1 MPEFWQFSTV
11 SMGLGPVNAIR
22 TARFLKYLDNR
33 GLKDTKDQKVY
44 AFLGDGEMDEIEA
57 KGDLTFAAREGLDNL
72 IFIVSCNLQRLDGPV
87 TGNGKIVQELEGLF
101 AGAGWEVIKVMWGSG
116 WDKLFA
122 KDTTGKLPN

>member
-1 MPEFWQFSTV
+1 MRSVLLV
-11 SMGLGPVNAIR
+11 S
-22 TARFLKYLDNR
+22 LKYLDNR

-72 IFIVSCNLQRLDGPV
+72 IFVVSRNLQRLDGPV
-87 TGNGKIVQELEGLF
+87 TGKRQNRPRIRRFICWLVGSDQSHV
-101 AGAGWEVIKVMWGSG
+101 GSG

-122 KDTTGKLPN
+122 KDTTGKLTQLRWKCLMVTI